1 MKCKVY
7 PLIVSLIVLLASSC
21 NSKASYD
28 YEEYGLNCPVKSV
41 KVTTYNAES
50 KFGDVVK
57 GRLASD
63 GHYLAKFNAIGNLEE
78 ISWFDDDGNL
88 NSREIC
94 KYNDNNQLIEN
105 SVYYDDKL
113 EWMGTNEYIG
123 DQRTSSISK
132 FFGQD
137 ETSIYITHHKWD
149 GEYIIETDML
159 VNGELKSK
167 TKYTNPCKNS
177 SEWVEYDKDG
187 KEVLRGYEEYNNCG
201 RIIRRSEGDFHL
213 EVQWNEKN
221 LPIHLKN
228 TRPVRNTMISYYSG
242 NDGCEYYAEYEYD
255 KKGNWIKQIVYEG
268 EIKKPITISERIITY

>member
-113 EWMGTNEYIG
+113 KWMETNEYIG
-123 DQRTSSISK
+123 AQRTSSISL
-132 FFGQD
+132 
-137 ETSIYITHHKWD
+137 Y
-149 GEYIIETDML
+149 
-159 VNGELKSK
+159 
-167 TKYTNPCKNS
+167 
-177 SEWVEYDKDG
+177 
-187 KEVLRGYEEYNNCG
+187 
-201 RIIRRSEGDFHL
+201 
-213 EVQWNEKN
+213 
-221 LPIHLKN
+221 
-228 TRPVRNTMISYYSG
+228 
-242 NDGCEYYAEYEYD
+242 
-255 KKGNWIKQIVYEG
+255 
-268 EIKKPITISERIITY
+268 